1 MPNIIGK
8 RTFFLSLSA
17 VLVILSILA
26 LAVFGLKSGID
37 FSAGSLLTV
46 AFDTKP
52 ATADLKTEL
61 ATLGYSDVVIQTTG
75 SGDFLIRLNKSDI
88 GTAGKNALL
97 AGLQAKF
104 GTAQERGFE
113 SIDPIIAR
121 QSTRVAAEAVGLS
134 AVGILAYLTWAF
146 RKMPRPL
153 HYGNCAVIAIL
164 HDVLVVLGIFAV
176 LGAIFGWE
184 IDLVFLIGVMT
195 VIGYSTNNTVVVFD
209 RIRENVLRGVAPTF
223 DGAVNR
229 SVIETIVR
237 SVNSS
242 TTVIISGLALM
253 LFVGA
258 AIQNLAMVMMI
269 GIIVGTYD
277 SLFVAPAILVIWDNF
292 DKKRLAPRV
301 AQAGT

>member
-52 ATADLKTEL
+52 ATTDLKAEL

-97 AGLQAKF
+97 AGLQTKF

-153 HYGNCAVIAIL
+153 HYGTCAVIAIL

-229 SVIETIVR
+229 SVVETIVR

-292 DKKRLAPRV
+292 DKKRLVTKV
-301 AQAGT
+301 ARAGA

>member
-1 MPNIIGK
+1 MPNFIGK
-8 RTFFLSLSA
+8 RAFFLSLSA
-17 VLVILSILA
+17 VLVVLSIVA

-37 FSAGSLLTV
+37 FSSGSLLTV

-52 ATADLKTEL
+52 ATADLKSEM
-61 ATLGYSDVVIQTTG
+61 ATLGYKDVVIQTTG
-75 SGDFLIRLNKSDI
+75 NGDFLIRISTADI
-88 GTAGKNALL
+88 NTTAKNALM

-104 GTAQERGFE
+104 GTATERGFE
-113 SIDPIIAR
+113 SIDPVIAR
-121 QSTRVAAEAVGLS
+121 QSTRVAAGAVGLS
-134 AVGILAYLTWAF
+134 SIGILAYLTWAF
-146 RKMPRPL
+146 RKMPKPL
-153 HYGNCAVIAIL
+153 HYGACAVIAIL

-223 DGAVNR
+223 EGAVNR
-229 SVIETIVR
+229 SVVETIVR
-237 SVNSS
+237 AVNSS
-242 TTVIISGLALM
+242 MTTIIAGLALM

-292 DKKRLAPRV
+292 DKRRLAPRV
-301 AQAGT
+301 ARAEA